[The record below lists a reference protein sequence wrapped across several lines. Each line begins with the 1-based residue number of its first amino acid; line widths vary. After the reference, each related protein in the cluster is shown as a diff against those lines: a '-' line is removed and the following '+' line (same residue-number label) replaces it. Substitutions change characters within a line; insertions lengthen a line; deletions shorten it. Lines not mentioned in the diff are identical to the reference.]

1 MAAQRSRRSTAGNRM
16 GRLVQDEVDDEFYKT
31 AFGGFEE
38 EPNDDEFDSND
49 SDSSDSVDSDFDNPE
64 NERAEPTS
72 DNEETEKRPKKKPVP
87 SYMRK
92 KASGPPKRAPPPKKK
107 KKPKQR
113 IVVMGDDT
121 DDDDEDDDREH
132 TGRRRKSARTS
143 VKENSEALKVRLEID
158 EVKRQ
163 SRTPKRRI
171 VAVKMSQEELL
182 EQAKVTEE
190 ENLASLN
197 VYIQLEEERR
207 RAKSIVKKHC
217 IEGPYIRSQSVSM
230 GDDVEGEES
239 LPPHSRNFV
248 TFCDVDAFDYFPRDK
263 PVEVSRDHCVVTG
276 LPARYKDPLTGMPYA
291 NVQAFR
297 IIRQYHSRGSLG
309 VLVNKDR
316 IRNMT
321 TAARHFKTNTNT
333 VI

>member
-92 KASGPPKRAPPPKKK
+92 KASGPPKKAPPPKKR
-107 KKPKQR
+107 KPKQR
-113 IVVMGDDT
+113 VVVMGDDT
-121 DDDDEDDDREH
+121 DDEDDDDREH

-197 VYIQLEEERR
+197 VYIQLEEERK

-248 TFCDVDAFDYFPRDK
+248 TFCDVDTFDYFPRDK